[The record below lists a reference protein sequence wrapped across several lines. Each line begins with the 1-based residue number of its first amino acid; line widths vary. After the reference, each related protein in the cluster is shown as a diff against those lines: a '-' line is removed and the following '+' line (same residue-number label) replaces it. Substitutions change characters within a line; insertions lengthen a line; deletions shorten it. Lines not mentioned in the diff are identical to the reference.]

1 MISKKST
8 LALVLGMIIMAS
20 SLASASYLNDFGGAR
35 STSAS
40 SGSTAGAESKI
51 QQDNGGAGQVDSIA
65 YGNVLRE
72 WIKASASVPSGVTGE
87 ASASVDTQGA
97 KAFRSRLVGQPEENN
112 YAYIGTS
119 LDGKV
124 EASVTK
130 TSQQGSAQ
138 AIAKMQSETG
148 ASIADWKPTSDVAD
162 KALGGSAIL
171 SASIFHTGVGSALAN
186 AEGDALF
193 DGALSSDKEPLG
205 LGMFSFGTAY
215 TTGWAKGNVKL
226 TGSNVKYGGVISGI
240 AAIRSGTSL
249 ANRVGRSI
257 TTEEL
262 CLKAERDISF
272 EGDST
277 IEGIVDGLESGETK
291 IGDTTVDVETSSV
304 MSGKARALNRHDSA
318 NVFLLV
324 NSRTGTNGIEAI
336 SDNVAYGSAKTTR
349 DSIGSAGEK
358 AQAEGN
364 ITDATWTA
372 STSLKADNPEFP
384 KGYRY
389 ASVQGKLGGTPNGH
403 PEDLPGLGVGSW
415 IMNPYINPMQSQAW
429 SYELAATNKVAAGS
443 VPETMSTLSGNLNP
457 ILDGELQNTLGS
469 RVNTAEYRMIL
480 NGMKVTDETNDAV
493 GAYLGVDTQIM
504 TNIVDGYT
512 PTRQETRTLTI
523 APMNGI
529 QWIEGNNP
537 SLLPGTY
544 TPPIVPFGLSQTAVA
559 RNSGLRNFQKQV

>member
-40 SGSTAGAESKI
+40 SGSTAGAVSKI
-51 QQDNGGAGQVDSIA
+51 QLVNDGSGTIDSIG

-72 WIKASASVPSGVTGE
+72 WIRASASVPNGVTGE
-87 ASASVDTQGA
+87 ASASVDTEGA
-97 KAFRSRLVGQPEENN
+97 KAFRSRLSGQPDENN
-112 YAYIGTS
+112 YAYISTS

-138 AIAKMQSETG
+138 AIANMQSETG
-148 ASIADWKPTSDVAD
+148 ASITNWGKGSGVAD
-162 KALGGSAIL
+162 KALGGSALL
-171 SASIFHTGVGSALAN
+171 SANIYHTGIGSALAN

-193 DGALSSDKEPLG
+193 DGALSARNDPLG
-205 LGMFSFGTAY
+205 LGMFDFGTAY

-226 TGSNVKYGGVISGI
+226 TGSNVKYGGLISGL

-249 ANRVGRSI
+249 ANRVGRSV

-262 CLKAERDISF
+262 CLRAERDISF

-304 MSGKARALNRHDSA
+304 MNGKARALNRHDSA

-324 NSRTGTNGIEAI
+324 NSRTGTDGKNAI

-349 DSIGSAGEK
+349 DSTGSAGEK
-358 AQAEGN
+358 AEAEGY

-372 STSLKADNPEFP
+372 STSLKADVEN
-384 KGYRY
+384 KYRY
-389 ASVQGKLGGTPNGH
+389 ASVQGKLGGTPDGL

-429 SYELAATNKVAAGS
+429 SYELAATGKVADGA
-443 VPETMSTLSGNLNP
+443 VPQTLSTLSGNPNP
-457 ILDGELQNTLGS
+457 KGSLQNTLS
-469 RVNTAEYRMIL
+469 TRVNTAEYRMIL

-504 TNIVDGYT
+504 TNIVDGYI

-559 RNSGLRNFQKQV
+559 RNSGLRNVQKQV